1 MKIIEPSLLA
11 FDLNRLDEQLKEV
24 KQAGAQYIHYD
35 VMDGIFVNNKAFGPQ
50 QLININQQGMKA
62 NVHMMVQDPML
73 WIKQFIDFPMNS
85 LTFHPEV
92 YNETQVLETFSFLH
106 QHHIKCGL
114 ALKVHV
120 DANQY
125 KGLLAKSDYVCI
137 MSVEPGKGGQSFME
151 ESINNLNKVKQIKE
165 QINPNLIIQ
174 LDGGVNTDVMKKTS
188 QYVDHFVTGSFLMKQ
203 DNKSAIFN
211 FVKEL

>member
-1 MKIIEPSLLA
+1 
-11 FDLNRLDEQLKEV
+11 
-24 KQAGAQYIHYD
+24 
-35 VMDGIFVNNKAFGPQ
+35 
-50 QLININQQGMKA
+50 
-62 NVHMMVQDPML
+62 
-73 WIKQFIDFPMNS
+73 MNS